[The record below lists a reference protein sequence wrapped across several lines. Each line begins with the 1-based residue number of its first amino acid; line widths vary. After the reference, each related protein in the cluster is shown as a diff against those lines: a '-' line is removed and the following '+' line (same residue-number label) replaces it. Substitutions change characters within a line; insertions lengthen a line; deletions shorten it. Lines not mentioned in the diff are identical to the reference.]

1 MKKELLTYGLGAVL
15 LKFISFLLMM
25 VYANRFSTADYG
37 VLTFL
42 QIIFT
47 ILGWFFGLQIFSG
60 MWRYYY
66 ELDGDNQTKLV
77 KSSFGFSAIINVAIL
92 TLAVIVIRLPIIK
105 NSGYSHLLII
115 VFFASFVDYFAN
127 QGVSILRLQRK
138 ATTFLKLNISRSIL
152 YFILVILFV
161 VVFRQGIVGIFYG
174 QLIAGIF
181 LFVIFFFFMGNSKY
195 LSFSYDKGLTKKMLA
210 FSIPLIPAS
219 LAMWVLNSSDNL
231 FIKYFYTMSD
241 VGTYAFSY
249 KILMIVEVLLVIP
262 IAQAWTPF
270 MFSRLKEIDFIK
282 KKINQML
289 QLFFAA
295 GFILVIFLSFFTKD
309 ILSLFA
315 KEGYLE
321 GTRIVFVAG
330 LSYIMYGGC
339 TLMDVGY
346 HIAEKTRLLP
356 KYFACGAITNIILN
370 YFFIKWFGLMGA
382 AIATFLSFFLIF
394 LLYNL
399 NINKYFP
406 LKISYNIIISIFS
419 AGFIVYFLSLLI
431 NELFI
436 NYIAILFKIFIL
448 FLYTWLLYIILRR
461 SGALTE
467 SFREIY
473 IEIKNRFTIGENF
486 YKLSDP
492 VRIKN
497 LRDVDNK
504 YTIKI
509 VSNKDSG
516 LLKEY
521 SDKSR
526 PKGHFE
532 RNINPR
538 LKDQKKYIG
547 IAVIA
552 KLKNKLVY
560 LCWISFNN
568 EIDTGMHY
576 RFKLKNNEAYFFDD
590 DCVPENRRQGLHQRL
605 MQERINY
612 CINKGIKNIY
622 IAIYRNNYRAINNL
636 KKFDFKIYKR
646 ILLIK
651 PFKRLITF

>member
-1 MKKELLTYGLGAVL
+1 MKKDLLTYGLGAVL
-15 LKFISFLLMM
+15 LKFISFLLMPI
-25 VYANRFSTADYG
+25 YASRFSTADYG

-42 QIIFT
+42 QLFAT
-47 ILGWFFGLQIFSG
+47 ILGWFLGLQIFSG

-66 ELDGDNQTKLV
+66 ELDGENQTKLV
-77 KSSFGFSAIINVAIL
+77 KSSFGFSIIINFIIL
-92 TLAVIVIRLPIIK
+92 TLTIIIIQFPIVK
-105 NSGYSHLLII
+105 NLGYNNILII
-115 VFFASFVDYFAN
+115 VLVASFVGYFAN

-138 ATTFLKLNISRSIL
+138 ATVFLKLNISQSIL

-161 VVFRQGIVGIFYG
+161 VVFRQGIVSIFYG

-181 LFVIFFFFMGNSKY
+181 LLIIFFFFMGNSKY
-195 LSFSYDKGLTKKMLA
+195 LSFSYDKELTKKMLA
-210 FSIPLIPAS
+210 FSIPLIPAN
-219 LAMWVLNSSDNL
+219 LAMWVLNSSDIF
-231 FIKYFYTMSD
+231 FIKHFYTMSD
-241 VGTYAFSY
+241 VGIYAFSY
-249 KILMIVEVLLVIP
+249 KIVMVVQVLLVIP
-262 IAQAWTPF
+262 ISQAWTPF
-270 MFSRLKEIDFIK
+270 IFSRIKDKDFIK

-321 GTRIVFVAG
+321 GTKIIFVAG

-339 TLMDVGY
+339 MLMAIGY
-346 HIAEKTRLLP
+346 HISEKTKLLP
-356 KYFACGAITNIILN
+356 KYFAYGAITNIILN

-399 NINKYFP
+399 NINKHFP
-406 LKISYNIIISIFS
+406 LKISYKTIISIFS

-431 NELFI
+431 NKLYI
-436 NYIAILFKIFIL
+436 NYIAIFFKIFL
-448 FLYTWLLYIILRR
+448 FFLYIWLLYIILRK
-461 SGALTE
+461 SGALKE
-467 SFREIY
+467 SFKEIF
-473 IEIKNRFTIGENF
+473 IKIKNKLVISENF

-492 VRIKN
+492 VRIIN

-509 VSNKDSG
+509 VSSEDAD

-521 SDKSR
+521 SNKNR
-526 PKGHFE
+526 LKGHFE
-532 RNINPR
+532 RNIKPI
-538 LKDQKKYIG
+538 LKNQKKYIG
-547 IAVIA
+547 IAVID
-552 KLKNKLVY
+552 KIKNKLAY
-560 LCWISFNN
+560 LCWISFDN

-576 RFKLKNNEAYFFDD
+576 RFKLKNKEAYFFDD
-590 DCVPENRRQGLHQRL
+590 DCVLEYRRQGLHQRL

-622 IAIYRNNYRAINNL
+622 IAMYRNNYRAINNL

-646 ILLIK
+646 ILLIN
-651 PFKRLITF
+651 PFKKLITF